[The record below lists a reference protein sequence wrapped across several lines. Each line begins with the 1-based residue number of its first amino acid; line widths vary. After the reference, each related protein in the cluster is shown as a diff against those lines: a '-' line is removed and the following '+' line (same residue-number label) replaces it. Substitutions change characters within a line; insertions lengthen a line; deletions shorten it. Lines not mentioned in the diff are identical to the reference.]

1 MRSVNFNEKSLKQ
14 CVVMMALTSQST
26 LAPFANDAE
35 CKLRMANVGSS
46 RCISLVS
53 NWSWLFLVVAIIY
66 QCIFFASL
74 PNFIA
79 LGCILLTWALFTN
92 IFLQPTI
99 LHSYPLSIFILLG
112 FITTQLYFPL
122 LFTSLEGKPVIFNL
136 ELPYQVFLHSTAA
149 FVVLVLAHAVYR
161 SLVSKTARETSST
174 LVKLGFFNPPSGLQ
188 LWMMGAIGLG
198 ATFYVFLYSP
208 SIGREATGAALDKAI
223 MALIPF
229 SYAPFFIPF
238 SRLYGSSKLP
248 TGKLIPLLL
257 IYTLLLFLIS
267 IGRNSRGGFMIGFS
281 SVGFS
286 YVLGLLLGVYKAQF
300 FTMRNAFI
308 AIGALWLFT
317 GPIADIGTAMVI
329 VRQQKREISYSDL
342 IINTLNVFNDK
353 EATRLR
359 RLSDADESGNTG
371 WDENYLKNIFLARFC
386 NIKFNDLSLV
396 RASKLPDHDP
406 RMLQYSINYVY
417 AELPQ
422 PILDLFGLTSVD
434 KVALRGASV
443 GDYIYFFA
451 DGPPE
456 VLGYYITGHF
466 AGTGMAAF
474 GWWYLLLLGIGMVPV
489 FLLFDKFFMIN
500 LFQHASKI
508 GNPSFCLS
516 LCGMLSLDSIFRF
529 LNPFESVTTIAL
541 FLLRGWVQ
549 MALIYFVIYHITRL
563 LSGFVLQRR
572 VLSSSGVRLHSM
584 NPART

>member
-1 MRSVNFNEKSLKQ
+1 
-14 CVVMMALTSQST
+14 MALTTQSA
-26 LAPFANDAE
+26 LPSFANNTE
-35 CKLRMANVGSS
+35 CKLQMDMMGSS
-46 RCISLVS
+46 RFIALAS
-53 NWSWLFLVVAIIY
+53 NWSWLLLVVATIY
-66 QCIFFASL
+66 QGIFFASL

-79 LGCILLTWALFTN
+79 IGCILLTWALFTH

-99 LHSYPLSIFILLG
+99 IHNYPLSVFVILG

-174 LVKLGFFNPPSGLQ
+174 LVKLGFFNPPNDLQ
-188 LWMMGAIGLG
+188 LWLFGTIGLCS
-198 ATFYVFLYSP
+198 TFYVFLHSP

-238 SRLYGSSKLP
+238 SRLYGSSKQH

-257 IYTLLLFLIS
+257 IYILLLFLIS

-286 YVLGLLLGVYKAQF
+286 YVLGLLFGVYKVHF

-317 GPIADIGTAMVI
+317 GPIADMGTAMVV

-342 IINTLNVFNDK
+342 ISNTWDAFNDK
-353 EATRLR
+353 EAIRIR
-359 RLSDADESGNTG
+359 RLSDADESGSTG
-371 WDENYLKNIFLARFC
+371 WDESYLNNIFLARFC

-406 RMLQYSINYVY
+406 RMLKYSINYLY

-422 PILDLFGLTSVD
+422 PLLDLFKLSSVD
-434 KVALRGASV
+434 KVALRSASV
-443 GDYIYFFA
+443 GDYIYYFA

-474 GWWYLLLLGIGMVPV
+474 GWWYLLLLGSGMVPV

-500 LFQHASKI
+500 LFQNASGISKS
-508 GNPSFCLS
+508 SFCFS

-549 MALIYFVIYHITRL
+549 MIVIYFVIYHITRF
-563 LSGFVLQRR
+563 LSGFALQRNTLR
-572 VLSSSGVRLHSM
+572 SPGVRYFYRSREDLI
-584 NPART
+584 RK